1 MAVYTYR
8 ARDQTGQAIEGTI
21 EADSERMVVA
31 QLRERGYMTTILR
44 EKVVAPSVRDQVRR
58 LAGVPRQDLVLFT
71 QQLATM
77 IGAGLPL
84 VSALDVTSR
93 QTGSRRLRD
102 VLETLRGGIEAG
114 GTLSAEM
121 AKHPRVFFDLYVN
134 TVRSGEVSGALDRVL
149 TYLADYLER
158 ELALVQRIK
167 TTATYPA
174 VVLAATA
181 IVGFVAVFVVLP
193 ALVSLFK
200 GLQVTLPGPTL
211 LLIAVSAG
219 IRRFWY
225 LMLGVPLGLGITL
238 VALSRT
244 RRGRVVV
251 DEIVFRTP
259 GLGRL
264 VLKLALAR
272 FARMFAMIARSG
284 VPLVEGMEVV
294 SRSLGNAI
302 VGSALEAAARRV
314 REGQAIA
321 TALSQSP
328 IFPPM
333 VWRMTAVG
341 EQTGVLDEVMDKIAH
356 FYDREVDT
364 TVQRFAA
371 LVEPAMIIGVG
382 GAVGFVA
389 VSILLPLWRLI
400 GGIR

>member
-8 ARDQTGQAIEGTI
+8 ARDKTGQAVEGTI
-21 EADSERMVVA
+21 EADSERLVVA
-31 QLRERGYMTTILR
+31 QLRERGYLPTILR
-44 EKVVAPSVRDQVRR
+44 EKVVAPSVGDQVRR
-58 LAGVPRQDLVLFT
+58 LAGVPRQDLVVFT

-93 QTGSRRLRD
+93 QTDCRKLHD
-102 VLETLRGGIEAG
+102 VLEDLRGAIEAG

-121 AKHPRVFFDLYVN
+121 AKHPAVFFDLYVN
-134 TVRSGEVSGALDRVL
+134 TVRAGEVSGALDRVL
-149 TYLADYLER
+149 AYLADYLER

-167 TTATYPA
+167 TTATYP
-174 VVLAATA
+174 VIVLGATA

-211 LLIAVSAG
+211 LLIAVSGA

-225 LMLGVPLGLGITL
+225 LMLGVPLILGIAFA
-238 VALSRT
+238 VMART
-244 RRGRVVV
+244 PKGRVVV
-251 DEIVFRTP
+251 DHVVFRTP
-259 GLGRL
+259 VLGRL
-264 VLKLALAR
+264 ILKLALAR

-294 SRSLGNAI
+294 SRSLGSAV
-302 VGSALEAAARRV
+302 VGSALEAASRRV

-333 VWRMTAVG
+333 IWRMTAVG
-341 EQTGVLDEVMDKIAH
+341 EQTGALEEVMDKMAH

-364 TVQRFAA
+364 MVQRFAA
-371 LVEPAMIIGVG
+371 IVEPVMIIGVG

-400 GGIR
+400 GAIR